1 LSEVRT
7 AADLTQTSTFHEVK
21 VEESMAVATRTEP
34 TTVSVTVGGSEITLE
49 TGKLAKQAD
58 GAVVVRSGDT
68 MVLATA
74 QGRMEAREGADF
86 FPLTVDV
93 EERMYAA
100 GKIPGGFFKREGRP
114 TERAILTARMID
126 RPIRPL
132 WPKGFRNEVQVIC
145 TVLSADLVT
154 PHDILCI
161 NGASAALMI
170 SPLPFIGPVG
180 AVRIGLVG
188 GELVVNPTLPELEE
202 GAALD
207 LIVVGTKEGLTMV
220 EAGADQVP
228 EDRLLEALEL
238 AHAEIKQL
246 CEAQEELARQ
256 VGKAKWLDS
265 SVTEELEGQHGET
278 VRERIDG
285 EGLRAADA
293 VVEELLTPLGMD
305 STEEDVVRQ
314 VQQKQSLA
322 AILER
327 IRLQAVLGPVREQF
341 ESDLRAL
348 TEAEQDSKELKSA
361 KRHLLFDRIVETVE
375 LPFPV
380 GPAVG
385 DGEAATTK
393 DSLTKSYVKKAAE
406 AIYKELVR
414 RKIAVEKA
422 RPDGRGPEEI
432 RPIDC
437 EVEVSARTHG
447 SALFTRGQTQIMSL
461 LTLGTAKE
469 GQRIDDLSLETDRRF
484 MHHYNFPPY
493 SVGETGFM
501 RGPKRRDIGHGA
513 LAQRALEAVIPGAE
527 DFPYTIRIVSETLES
542 NGSSSMGSVCGS
554 TLALM
559 DAGVPIEAPVSGIAM
574 GLVKEGDDYVILTD
588 IQGAEDHLG
597 DMDFK
602 VAGTRAGI
610 TALQMDIKITGVT
623 SEIMRNALEQAKR
636 AREIILDKMLEAI
649 PEPRTELSENAPR
662 ISTVKIDQEKIGMVI
677 GKGGETIRALE
688 ADHDVQIDIEED
700 GTILIYATEGKN
712 AEAAIAAIEALTK
725 EPEVGDTYTGKVVK
739 TTQFGAFV
747 ELKKGTDGL
756 LHVSNVG
763 PGRVGHIEDVI
774 ERGDVLDVLVQEVD
788 KARGRIGLKLI
799 AKHENG
805 SLVQPEELIERAK
818 NAPPREREEERP
830 RGDRDRRGGR
840 GGRGGRDR
848 GRDRD

>member
-1 LSEVRT
+1 
-7 AADLTQTSTFHEVK
+7 
-21 VEESMAVATRTEP
+21 MAIATERRAE
-34 TTVSVTVGGSEITLE
+34 VSVTVGGREISFE

-74 QGRMEAREGADF
+74 QGRMEPREGADF

-132 WPKGFRNEVQVIC
+132 WPRGYKNETQVIC
-145 TVLSADLVT
+145 TVLSADLIT
-154 PHDILCI
+154 AHDILCI

-170 SPLPFIGPVG
+170 SPLPFLGPVG
-180 AVRIGLVG
+180 AVRVG
-188 GELVVNPTLPELEE
+188 MIDGELVVNPTLPEVEE
-202 GAALD
+202 QTELD
-207 LIVVGTKEGLTMV
+207 LIVVGTLDGLTMV
-220 EAGADQVP
+220 EAGANEVP
-228 EDRLLEALEL
+228 EDKLLEALDL
-238 AHAEIKQL
+238 AHDEIKKL
-246 CEAQEELARQ
+246 CEAQLDLQRQ
-256 VGKAKWLDS
+256 AGKAKWLDD
-265 SVTEELEGQHGET
+265 SVTEEIEGQYGDT
-278 VRERIDG
+278 IRQRIG
-285 EGLRAADA
+285 AEGLRASDA
-293 VVEELLTPLGMD
+293 VVEEVLGELSME
-305 STEEDVVRQ
+305 STEGDVLNQLQR
-314 VQQKQSLA
+314 KMSLA
-322 AILER
+322 TVLER
-327 IRLQAVLGPVREQF
+327 IRLESVLRPVREQF
-341 ESDLRAL
+341 EGELRTL
-348 TEAEQDSKELKSA
+348 TDAEQDSKELKSA
-361 KRHLLFDRIVETVE
+361 KRQLLFDRIIETVE

-380 GPAVG
+380 GPSVG
-385 DGEAATTK
+385 EGEAATTK
-393 DSLTKSYVKKAAE
+393 DSLTKSYVKKASE

-414 RKIAVEKA
+414 RKIAVDKH
-422 RPDGRGPEEI
+422 RPDGRTPEEI
-432 RPIDC
+432 RPITC
-437 EVEVSARTHG
+437 EVGVSPRTHG
-447 SALFTRGQTQIMSL
+447 SGLFTRGQTQIMSL

-469 GQRIDDLSLETDRRF
+469 GQRIDDLSLETDRRY

-493 SVGETGFM
+493 SVGETGMM

-513 LAQRALEAVIPGAE
+513 LAQRALEAVIPPADE
-527 DFPYTIRIVSETLES
+527 FPYTIRIVSETLES

-559 DAGVPIEAPVSGIAM
+559 DAGVPIKKPVSGIAM

-602 VAGTRAGI
+602 VAGTGEGI

-623 SEIMRNALEQAKR
+623 REIMQGALEQAKQAR
-636 AREIILDKMLEAI
+636 ASILEKMLEAI
-649 PEPRTELSENAPR
+649 PEVRGELNVNAPR
-662 ISTVKIDQEKIGMVI
+662 ISTVKIDPEKIGMVI

-688 ADHDVQIDIEED
+688 ADHEVQIDIEED
-700 GTILIYATEGKN
+700 GTILIYATDGTK
-712 AEAAIAAIEALTK
+712 ASAAISAIESLTK
-725 EPEVGDTYTGKVVK
+725 EPEVGDEFHNAKVVK

-774 ERGDVLDVLVQEVD
+774 QRGDTLDVVVQEVD

-799 AKHENG
+799 QKHENG
-805 SLVQPEELIERAK
+805 HTVSPEELIERAK
-818 NAPPREREEERP
+818 NAPPRERTEERP
-830 RGDRDRRGGR
+830 RGDRERRGGR
-840 GGRGGRDR
+840 GGRGRGGDR
-848 GRDRD
+848 